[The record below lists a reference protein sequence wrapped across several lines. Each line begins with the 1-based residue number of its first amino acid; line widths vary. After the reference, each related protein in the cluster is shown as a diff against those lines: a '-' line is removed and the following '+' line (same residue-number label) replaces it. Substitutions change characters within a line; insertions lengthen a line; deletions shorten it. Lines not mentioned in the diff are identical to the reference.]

1 MSSGSVTIIS
11 IVYDHAYMH
20 MQTLEVEQH
29 AKSGNLEDTHE
40 AMLIPIAVSMN
51 DFVAHKIIQYIWHIV
66 EPIYGSLVLRPY
78 FFLLLSLFIHKS

>member
-11 IVYDHAYMH
+11 IAYDHAYMH

-40 AMLIPIAVSMN
+40 AMLIPFSARAVSMYE
-51 DFVAHKIIQYIWHIV
+51 FVAHKIIQ
-66 EPIYGSLVLRPY
+66 
-78 FFLLLSLFIHKS
+78 